1 MNLVKVT
8 YKEEIEEVEDVDVEV
23 EVKIGVDVVA
33 EAKVI
38 LLWCKI
44 FDVDKN
50 VLMME

>member
-8 YKEEIEEVEDVDVEV
+8 YKEEIEEAEDVEV
-23 EVKIGVDVVA
+23 EVKVEVDVA

>member
-8 YKEEIEEVEDVDVEV
+8 YKEEIEEIEEVEDVEV
-23 EVKIGVDVVA
+23 EVKVKVDVVA

-38 LLWCKI
+38 LWCKM